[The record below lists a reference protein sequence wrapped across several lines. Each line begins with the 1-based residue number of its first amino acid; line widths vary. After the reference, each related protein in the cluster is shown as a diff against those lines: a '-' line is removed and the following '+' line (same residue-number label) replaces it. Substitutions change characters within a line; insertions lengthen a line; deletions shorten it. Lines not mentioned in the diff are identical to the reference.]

1 MEDDGV
7 SNDAISELREELARL
22 QRVNRAQ
29 DLAITMIASYL
40 KDETGNFSHYV
51 RHNLDGLMAS
61 LQEVPGKHDAT
72 THRYMEQY
80 AHAALILK
88 CVD

>member
-1 MEDDGV
+1 VSDDP
-7 SNDAISELREELARL
+7 ISELRDELARL

-51 RHNLDGLMAS
+51 RHNLDSLMAS
-61 LQEVPGKHDAT
+61 LKEVPDEHDAT
-72 THRYMEQY
+72 RHKFLEQY